1 MKQILTILNSA
12 PGLYL
17 NITYAIVI
25 VILILILLAIILRIL
40 RKNNIIPHSL
50 KMVTLLISVPKEV
63 KPVTEEARKEE
74 KEMISVAETMFAN
87 LYAIESAVGKL
98 HQFIYGQEYISFE
111 IVSIN
116 GEIKFYAA
124 TSRKLKQY
132 VEKVVHSQF
141 PKALISEEGEYNI
154 FKPKSK
160 VKGAML
166 TLEKPNYLPI
176 KTYQTIESDPLNA
189 ITNAL
194 SKLDEKKEG
203 AAIQYIIR
211 PAGKKWMKK
220 GPHIAQKMQQGKSY
234 KEASSGMIAQLFRK
248 SDKSKG
254 VLETAFMPQQQQ
266 AQQPEQQRMLS
277 PMEQEMV
284 KALEM
289 KSNKLGFETNIR
301 IITSSDSEINAQA
314 HLDNITGAYTQYTD
328 PMMNKFKINKKINI
342 QKIISGF
349 IFRIFDERKKSILNT
364 EELASQYHPPTK
376 FTETPNIHWLLSRD
390 APSPPNT
397 PKQGLLLGK
406 NTYRGIETKINMKE
420 ADRRRHTYI
429 IGQTG
434 TGKSVFLQN
443 MIIQDIKNNKGVCVI
458 DPHGDLVDG
467 VLPHIPKERI
477 EDVVL
482 FEPFDISRPLG
493 LNMLEYKNEE
503 QKDFTVQEMIQI
515 FYKLFPPEMIG
526 PMFEHNMRNVMLTLM
541 SDKETPGTLAEIPRM
556 FTDEEYQ
563 KEWVKKLKDPVVR
576 AFWEKEM
583 AKTSDFHKSEMLGY
597 LISKVGRFVE
607 NEMMRNIIG
616 QNHSS
621 FDLRKIMDEEKIL
634 LVNLSKGK
642 VGEVNSS
649 LLGLIIVSKIQ
660 MAAYARADTPEEER
674 KDFYLYVDEFQNF
687 ATDSFAAI
695 LSEARKYKLNL
706 IIAHQYIAQLEEK
719 IRDAVLG
726 NVGTFISFRI
736 GVEDAELV
744 AKELEPIFNENDV
757 INIERFH
764 AYLRLMIDSAKSKSF
779 TMATYPPPQGA
790 NEKIANAVRELS
802 RLKYGRD
809 KTVVEKEIMER
820 AQLGSAEKSAADIG
834 SEKSL

>member
-1 MKQILTILNSA
+1 MPTEALSNSILE
-12 PGLYL
+12 PY
-17 NITYAIVI
+17 
-25 VILILILLAIILRIL
+25 LAIIYIILAVVLVLIILMVIFKIL
-40 RKNNIIPHSL
+40 RQNNIIPRSL

-63 KPVTEEARKEE
+63 KQVTEEAKKEE

-87 LYAIESAVGKL
+87 IYAIESATNKL
-98 HQFIYGQEYISFE
+98 KQFIYGREYISFE
-111 IVSIN
+111 LVSMK
-116 GEIKFYAA
+116 GQIKFYVAVP
-124 TSRKLKQY
+124 RKLKEY
-132 VEKVVHSQF
+132 VEKTIHSQY

-160 VKGAML
+160 AKGAML
-166 TLEKPNYLPI
+166 TLEKVSYLPI
-176 KTYQTIESDPLNA
+176 KTYQTIEADPLNA

-211 PAGKKWMKK
+211 PASKKWMKK
-220 GPHIAQKMQQGKSY
+220 GPYIARKMQQGKTY
-234 KEASSGMIAQLFRK
+234 EQASANMITQLFQK
-248 SDKSKG
+248 NEKSKG
-254 VLETAFMPQQQQ
+254 ILETAIMPQQQQ
-266 AQQPEQQRMLS
+266 TPEAPEQHMQTPLQ
-277 PMEQEMV
+277 QEMT

-301 IITSSDSEINAQA
+301 IIASSDTEISAQA
-314 HLDNITGAYTQYTD
+314 HLDNIVGAFTQFND
-328 PMMNKFKINKKINI
+328 PMMNKFKAIKRINPNKLTTA
-342 QKIISGF
+342 F
-349 IFRIFDERKKSILNT
+349 IFRTFDEKRKSILNT
-364 EELASQYHPPTK
+364 EELASLFHPPTK
-376 FTETPNIHWLLSRD
+376 FMETPNINWLMARD
-390 APSPPNT
+390 APVPHNI
-397 PKQGLLLGK
+397 PKEGLLLGK
-406 NTYRGIETKINMKE
+406 STYRGIETEIHMKE
-420 ADRRRHTYI
+420 EDRRRHTYI

-467 VLPHIPKERI
+467 VLPYIPKERV

-482 FEPFDISRPLG
+482 FEPFDVSRPMG

-541 SDKETPGTLAEIPRM
+541 CDKKTPGTIAEIPRM
-556 FTDEEYQ
+556 FTDDKYQ
-563 KEWVKKLKDPVVR
+563 KEWVAKLKDPVVR

-616 QNHSS
+616 QTHNS
-621 FDLRKIMDEEKIL
+621 FDLREIMDNEKIL

-660 MAAYARADTPEEER
+660 MAAYARADMPEAER

-687 ATDSFAAI
+687 ATDSFASI

-706 IIAHQYIAQLEEK
+706 IVAHQYIAQLEEK

-736 GVEDAELV
+736 GVEDAEIV
-744 AKELEPIFNENDV
+744 AKELEPTFNENDV

-764 AYLRLMIDSAKSKSF
+764 AYLRLMIDSAKSKPF
-779 TMATYPPPQGA
+779 TMATTPPPTDA
-790 NEKIANAVRELS
+790 NEKIASAVRELS

-809 KTVVEKEIMER
+809 KNVIEKEIMER
-820 AQLGSAEKSAADIG
+820 AQLGSAEEKASDIG
-834 SEKSL
+834 SERSL